1 MNFEVWGLTGTLAT
15 EHDHQME
22 FAHERLWYWIK
33 EFDDSCNRFRVDSEL
48 SWVNERAGETLAI
61 GATLERAIAGALLAS
76 DATGGLCDPTV
87 LPAVLALG
95 YDVDYDA
102 LIQRD
107 ITTLA
112 APVKPLGAS
121 AIDLNRRSHTLTLAK
136 GCQLDLGASAKAL
149 VADLVA
155 DDVASTGGVIV
166 EMGGDVAVRGRG
178 PEGPWAI
185 GVSDSLNVTGAEARV
200 AIEHGGIATSS
211 TTTRTWHAGGQ
222 LVNHIVDP
230 RTGSFAVGPYATATV
245 SARSALLA
253 NAFATAALLWGED
266 ATYHVAQAGWSAR
279 LVRGDGTIDFV
290 GGWPLEA
297 LAS

>member
-15 EHDHQME
+15 EHEHQME
-22 FAHERLWYWIK
+22 FAEERLWYWIK

-48 SWVNERAGETLAI
+48 SWVNERSGETLAI
-61 GATLERAIAGALLAS
+61 SATLERAIAGALLAS

-102 LIQRD
+102 LLERD
-107 ITTLA
+107 NTSLA

-121 AIDLNRRSHTLTLAK
+121 AVELNRKSHTLTLAK

-149 VADLVA
+149 VADLIA
-155 DDVASTGGVIV
+155 DDVAFTGGVIV

-185 GVSDSLNVTGAEARV
+185 GVSDSLRVTGAEARV
-200 AIEHGGIATSS
+200 AIEYGGVATSS

-245 SARSALLA
+245 SARSCLLA

-290 GGWPLEA
+290 GGWPLEE

>member
-22 FAHERLWYWIK
+22 FAEERLWYWIK
-33 EFDDSCNRFRVDSEL
+33 EFDDSCNRFRADSEL
-48 SWVNERAGETLAI
+48 SWVNERSGETLAI
-61 GATLERAIAGALLAS
+61 SATLERAIAGALLAS

-107 ITTLA
+107 NTSLA
-112 APVKPLGAS
+112 APVKPLGTS
-121 AIDLNRRSHTLTLAK
+121 AVELNRRSHTLTLAK

-155 DDVASTGGVIV
+155 DDVATTGGVIV
-166 EMGGDVAVRGRG
+166 EMGGDVAVRGHS

-185 GVSDSLNVTGAEARV
+185 GVSDSLHLTGAEARV
-200 AIEHGGIATSS
+200 TIEYGGVATSS
-211 TTTRTWHAGGQ
+211 TTTRTWHASGQ

-245 SARSALLA
+245 SARNCLLA

-290 GGWPLEA
+290 GGWPLEE

>member
-22 FAHERLWYWIK
+22 FAQERLWYWIK

-95 YDVDYDA
+95 YDVDYDV

-121 AIDLNRRSHTLTLAK
+121 AVELNRRSHTLTLAK

-185 GVSDSLNVTGAEARV
+185 GVSDSLHVTGTEARV
-200 AIEHGGIATSS
+200 AVEYGGVATSS
-211 TTTRTWHAGGQ
+211 TTTRTWHASGQ

-245 SARSALLA
+245 SARSCLLA

-290 GGWPLEA
+290 GGWPLEE